1 VAKTKTK
8 ERHMDLKL
16 ITARVN
22 KLFDE
27 LDFELS
33 VLNLNLKV
41 IAEDL
46 AVIEQKLND
55 IRERRNDNE

>member
-1 VAKTKTK
+1 
-8 ERHMDLKL
+8 MDLKL
-16 ITARVN
+16 ITAEVN

-41 IAEDL
+41 IAEDIAL
-46 AVIEQKLND
+46 IEQKLSD
-55 IRERRNDNE
+55 IAAKKYDGIEERGNDNE

>member
-27 LDFELS
+27 LDFELN

-55 IRERRNDNE
+55 IRERGNDNE